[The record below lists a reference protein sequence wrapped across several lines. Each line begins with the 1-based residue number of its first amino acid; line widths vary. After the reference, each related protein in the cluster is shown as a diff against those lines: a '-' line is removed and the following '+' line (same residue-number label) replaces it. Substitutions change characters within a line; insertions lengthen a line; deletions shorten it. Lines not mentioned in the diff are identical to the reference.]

1 MLEFIATVAQVSPA
15 KLNPKLSH
23 VSADALAA
31 AEANEQRKTE
41 SKRDTFGESWE
52 QCFRLSGEITGD
64 VATAGDESSE
74 VVWRDTEARSFAA
87 TVDGIQKLSASGV
100 PIEELI
106 DMIPGVTQQ
115 KILAIKDG
123 IRRNQ
128 VNGLIQALQ
137 QPNPGTMANPPAD
150 GPTPLDAVTN

>member
-1 MLEFIATVAQVSPA
+1 
-15 KLNPKLSH
+15 
-23 VSADALAA
+23 
-31 AEANEQRKTE
+31 
-41 SKRDTFGESWE
+41 
-52 QCFRLSGEITGD
+52 
-64 VATAGDESSE
+64 
-74 VVWRDTEARSFAA
+74 
-87 TVDGIQKLSASGV
+87 
-100 PIEELI
+100 
-106 DMIPGVTQQ
+106 MIPGVTQQ